1 MNAIM
6 AFMTESVQLAQRIIK
21 DRVSGLNY
29 LDIADKHG
37 IEPVEAL
44 AIVRE
49 ALESTS
55 MRDPIEMRG
64 ILMLRLEA
72 LIENMWEQI
81 EKGSFKHVEA
91 AVKAM
96 DRLSELLDLNQQT
109 IKHEISVMSDEET
122 VQMIAVLKSNN
133 TRLYERL
140 SQLELGDEAR
150 LELESSWTQWTADTA
165 MEAVEE
171 IILIEDED
179 GVYK

>member
-1 MNAIM
+1 M
-6 AFMTESVQLAQRIIK
+6 AFMTESLNLAQKIID
-21 DRVSGLNY
+21 DRVKGYNY
-29 LDIADKHG
+29 LDIANKHG
-37 IEPVEAL
+37 VEPIEAL

-72 LIENMWEQI
+72 LIQNMWDQI

-140 SQLELGDEAR
+140 SALELGDGAR
-150 LELESSWTQWTADTA
+150 LELESSWAQWTADTA

-171 IILIEDED
+171 IILVEDLED